1 MSEDK
6 SDKKQDPYKAT
17 LNLPKTSFAMRAN
30 LLQTE
35 PQYQKR
41 WEQLGLYEAIR
52 NSPRPRG
59 RYLFHDGPPYANGSI
74 HLGHLLNKVLKDI
87 VVRSRLMEGYDVPFV
102 PGWDCHGLPIEHK
115 VMKEL
120 GEEARDM
127 AAIQIRRRC
136 KTYAEKF
143 VKLQARQML
152 SLGTIG
158 DYDDPYI
165 TMAPRFEGAVLEL
178 FAELVE
184 QGIVYRALRPVHWS
198 IANRTA
204 LAEAELEYKDREDIS
219 IYVNFQVQDTAALPA
234 SLQVPKGATV
244 SLMIW
249 TTTPWTLP
257 ANMAVAVSAEDTYG
271 LYAYDKDGKT
281 RYTVVGQQLAEKVL
295 RSGKVESFRLL
306 GTCRGAELA
315 SGTLRY
321 THPFV
326 DRVCPVLTAEYVTLT
341 DGTGLV
347 HTAPGHGTEDY
358 QTGKREGLDI
368 YCPVRSDGTYDDTV
382 PTWLQGKN
390 VWDANR
396 EVVEHLRQSGHLFFD
411 HVFSHSYPHDWRSKT
426 PTIFRATEQW
436 FIGVDL
442 PMKRDGQTLRDAALN
457 STETKINFIPE
468 WGRNRLRGMLE
479 ARPDWCISRQRAWGL
494 PIPAFHHTATQ
505 GVLLTPASVKAVAKK
520 IREKGSDVWFLA
532 TSAELLA
539 YYNPAQDPDAPDFLK
554 QAGAAVLADLEK
566 GHDIFDVWFESGSSW
581 HAVLRE
587 RDLGFPAALY
597 LEGSDQHRGWFQL
610 SLLPALGA
618 TGRPPFASVLTHGF
632 MVDAEGYKMSKSEGN
647 TLEVE
652 DLLKKFGADVCR
664 WWVSSLNYINDIKVD
679 WKFFDV
685 AAEEYRKVRNTIRFL
700 LGNLGD
706 FNPDTDRRALTAA
719 DQHSLDAWAYQ
730 QLVQTVQQVK
740 EGYEQFQFRRVNKAI
755 FDFCNDTLSAVYLAA
770 IKDRMYC
777 DATNSDKRRRTQT
790 VLFDTAV
797 ALIHLVAPVLVHTA
811 DEAYLSLYNE
821 SVKDSKRSVHTQI
834 FPDFPAVSPDSNWET
849 VFGLREQ
856 VLKALEEAKDQQ
868 GINYPLD
875 AGITAVVPAAMYQT
889 ISPYLED
896 LVDLFGVS
904 RFALQSGNETAITV
918 HDLREAP
925 RCARSWKRDET
936 VKPRSDGAFLSD
948 RDAAVLGLS

>member
-1 MSEDK
+1 MSEEK

-30 LLQTE
+30 LIQTE
-35 PQYQKR
+35 PQFQKR
-41 WEQLGLYEAIR
+41 WEQLSLYEMIR
-52 NSPRPRG
+52 NSHRPRG

-87 VVRSRLMEGYDVPFV
+87 VVRSRMMEGYDVPFV

-120 GEEARDM
+120 GDDARDM
-127 AAIQIRRRC
+127 AALQIRRRC
-136 KTYAEKF
+136 KTYAEKY
-143 VKLQARQML
+143 VKLQAKQML
-152 SLGTIG
+152 NLGTIG
-158 DYDDPYI
+158 DYTDPYI
-165 TMAPRFEGAVLEL
+165 TMAPAYEGAVLEL

-184 QGIVYRALRPVHWS
+184 QNIVYRALRPVHWS

-219 IYVNFQVQDTAALPA
+219 IYVNFAVKDTSVLPS
-234 SLQVPKGATV
+234 SLQVPAGVDV

-257 ANMAVAVSAEDTYG
+257 ANLAVAVSAQDTYV
-271 LYAYDKDGKT
+271 LCAYEKDGNTK
-281 RYTVVGQQLAEKVL
+281 YTVLGEELAEKVI
-295 RSGKVESFRLL
+295 RSGKATLLRKL
-306 GTCRGAELA
+306 GTCRGEELA
-315 SGTLRY
+315 HAGLTY
-321 THPFV
+321 QHPFV
-326 DRVCPVLTAEYVTLT
+326 DRVCPVLVADYVTLT

-358 QTGKREGLDI
+358 QTGKRAGLDI

-382 PTWLQGKN
+382 PTWLRGKN

-436 FIGVDL
+436 FIGVDM
-442 PMKRDGQTLRDAALN
+442 PMQRNGQTLRDAALQ
-457 STETKINFIPE
+457 SAEQEINFIPE

-479 ARPDWCISRQRAWGL
+479 ARPDWCISRQRSWGL
-494 PIPAFHHTATQ
+494 PIPAFHHTASQ
-505 GVLLTPASVKAVAKK
+505 GVLLTPASVRAVAKK

-532 TSAELLA
+532 SPVELLS
-539 YYNPAQDPDAPDFLK
+539 YYNPDTDPHAPDFLK
-554 QAGAAVLADLEK
+554 GTGASGIADLEK
-566 GHDIFDVWFESGSSW
+566 GHDIFDVWFESGASW

-587 RDLGFPAALY
+587 RNLGYPAALY

-618 TGRPPFASVLTHGF
+618 TGRSPFASVLTHGF
-632 MVDAEGYKMSKSEGN
+632 MVTAEGHKMSKSEGN
-647 TLEVE
+647 TIEVE

-664 WWVSSLNYINDIKVD
+664 WWVCSLNYINDIKVD

-685 AAEEYRKVRNTIRFL
+685 AADEYRKVRNTLRFL

-706 FNPDTDRRALTAA
+706 FNPDTDRRELTEA
-719 DQHSLDAWAYQ
+719 DQYSLDAWAYQ
-730 QLVQTVQQVK
+730 QLVQTAQQVK

-777 DATNSDKRRRTQT
+777 DAIDSDRRRRTQT

-811 DEAYLSLYNE
+811 DEAYLSLFHE
-821 SVKDSKRSVHTQI
+821 SIKDSQRCVHTQI
-834 FPDFPAVSPDSNWET
+834 FPEFSAVAADPAWEK
-849 VFGLREQ
+849 VFVLREQ
-856 VLKALEEAKDQQ
+856 VLKALEDAKDQQ

-875 AGITAVVPAAMYQT
+875 AGIVADVPADMYAS
-889 ISPYLED
+889 ISPYVED
-896 LVDLFGVS
+896 LADLFGVS
-904 RFALQSGNETAITV
+904 RFALNTGETLQVTV
-918 HDLREAP
+918 QDLREAP

-936 VKPRSDGAFLSD
+936 VKQRADGAFLSD
-948 RDAAVLGLS
+948 RDAAVMGLA